1 MNTYRTK
8 ALLACAST
16 VGISALLFGCVSARE
31 PDVKVKPDNSKT
43 DTSKTDTSKSGSSLI
58 SHNLPEPKPI
68 SSFMLK
74 GIEYLVAAQH
84 QSGGWGGGSHS
95 RQEITDPHAVKADP
109 ATTAFALMA
118 LMRAGHRPF
127 EGSQKDAV
135 LRGTKFLI
143 AVVEDAKAEGPKIT
157 LLENTQPQIKLG
169 PYIDTSMASQ
179 FLSRVLPFL
188 EQDAALKKR
197 AEAALDKCLKKIEKS
212 QKEDGSWNHGGWAPG
227 LQSSM
232 MNQALELGDLAG
244 RSVSEDQLEKSRAYQ
259 RTNVNAATGEVT
271 SDASAGVALYGGAGG
286 QRGAAKDSNEAELA
300 IKFAIE
306 AGKLPKDAKV
316 TEENLKVA
324 GFKQEQAAQKA
335 QAWSQNE
342 AMTRKLDDEN
352 YLSGFGNNG
361 GEEFIS
367 FMMISESMVIT
378 GGKKWDDWTGKLH
391 TMFEKIQNKDGS
403 WNGHHCITSPVVC
416 TAAAL
421 LCLTADRDVHV
432 RLDDLAAITADKK

>member
-1 MNTYRTK
+1 MYSSPIARETMNTYRSK
-8 ALLACAST
+8 ALFACACT

-31 PDVKVKPDNSKT
+31 PEPKAKPDTGKT

-74 GIEYLVAAQH
+74 GVDYLVKAQH
-84 QSGGWGGGSHS
+84 ESGGWGGGTHDH
-95 RQEITDPHAVKADP
+95 QEVRDPHAVKADP

-127 EGSQKDAV
+127 EGTQKDVV

-143 AVVEDAKAEGPKIT
+143 AVVEDASPEGPKIT
-157 LLENTQPQIKLG
+157 TLENTQPQIKLG

-188 EQDAALKKR
+188 EKDAALKKR

-212 QKEDGSWNHGGWAPG
+212 QKEDGSWNYGGWAPV
-227 LQSSM
+227 LQSAM

-244 RSVSEDQLEKSRAYQ
+244 RSVTKSAIEKSREYQ

-286 QRGAAKDSNEAELA
+286 QRGLHCHSCAAH
-300 IKFAIE
+300 
-306 AGKLPKDAKV
+306 
-316 TEENLKVA
+316 
-324 GFKQEQAAQKA
+324 AQGA
-335 QAWSQNE
+335 H
-342 AMTRKLDDEN
+342 R
-352 YLSGFGNNG
+352 
-361 GEEFIS
+361 
-367 FMMISESMVIT
+367 
-378 GGKKWDDWTGKLH
+378 
-391 TMFEKIQNKDGS
+391 
-403 WNGHHCITSPVVC
+403 
-416 TAAAL
+416 
-421 LCLTADRDVHV
+421 
-432 RLDDLAAITADKK
+432 

>member
-1 MNTYRTK
+1 MNTYRSK
-8 ALLACAST
+8 ALIACACT

-31 PDVKVKPDNSKT
+31 PEPKVKPDTSKT
-43 DTSKTDTSKSGSSLI
+43 DSSKTDTSKSGSSLI

-74 GIEYLVAAQH
+74 GIDYLVKAQH
-84 QSGGWGGGSHS
+84 ESGGWGGGSHD
-95 RQEITDPHAVKADP
+95 RQDVRNPHAVKADP

-127 EGSQKDAV
+127 EGSQKDVV
-135 LRGTKFLI
+135 LRGTKYLI
-143 AVVEDAKAEGPKIT
+143 SVVEDAAEDGPKIT
-157 LLENTQPQIKLG
+157 TLENTQPQVKLG
-169 PYIDTSMASQ
+169 PYIDTSMTSQ
-179 FLSRVLPFL
+179 FLSRVLMHL
-188 EQDAALKKR
+188 DKDAALKKR
-197 AEAALDKCLKKIEKS
+197 AEAALDKCLRKIQKS
-212 QKEDGSWNHGGWAPG
+212 QKEDGSWNYGGWAPV
-227 LQSSM
+227 LQSAM

-244 RSVSEDQLEKSRAYQ
+244 RTVSKEQLDKAREYQ
-259 RTNVNAATGEVT
+259 RSNVDAKTGEV
-271 SDASAGVALYGGAGG
+271 SADAAAGVALYSGGAG
-286 QRGAAKDSNEAELA
+286 QRGAAKDSSEAERA
-300 IKFAIE
+300 IKMAIE

-316 TEENLKVA
+316 TEENLKIA
-324 GFKQEQAAQKA
+324 GFDAPAAVQKA

-378 GGKKWDDWTGKLH
+378 GGKKWDDWTNKLH
-391 TMFEKIQNKDGS
+391 TMFEKIQNSDGS

>member
-1 MNTYRTK
+1 MNTYRSK
-8 ALLACAST
+8 ALFACAST

-31 PDVKVKPDNSKT
+31 PDPKPNTDTGKT

-74 GIEYLVAAQH
+74 GVDYLVKAQH
-84 QSGGWGGGSHS
+84 ESGGWGGGTHDH
-95 RQEITDPHAVKADP
+95 QEIRDPHAVKADP

-127 EGSQKDAV
+127 EGTQKDVV

-143 AVVEDAKAEGPKIT
+143 AVVEDASPEGPKIT
-157 LLENTQPQIKLG
+157 TLENTQPQIKLG

-188 EQDAALKKR
+188 EKDAALKKR

-212 QKEDGSWNHGGWAPG
+212 QKEDGSWNYGGWAPV
-227 LQSSM
+227 LQSAM

-244 RSVSEDQLEKSRAYQ
+244 RSVTKSAIEKSREYQ
-259 RTNVNAATGEVT
+259 RTNVDANTGSVS
-271 SDASAGVALYGGAGG
+271 SDAAAGVELYGGGAG

-335 QAWSQNE
+335 QAWAQNDV
-342 AMTRKLDDEN
+342 MTRKLDDEN

-378 GGKKWDDWTGKLH
+378 GGKKWDDWTAKLH

-403 WNGHHCITSPVVC
+403 WNGHHCITSPVFC
-416 TAAAL
+416 TATSL
-421 LCLTADRDVHV
+421 LILSVNNDIEH
-432 RLDDLAAITADKK
+432 LLAQGAVKYGK

>member
-8 ALLACAST
+8 ALLAFAS
-16 VGISALLFGCVSARE
+16 VGVSALLFGCVSARE
-31 PDVKVKPDNSKT
+31 PEARVKTDTSRT

-58 SHNLPEPKPI
+58 SHKLPEPKPI
-68 SSFMLK
+68 AAFMGK
-74 GIEYLVAAQH
+74 GIEYLVKAQH
-84 QSGGWGGGSHS
+84 ESGGWGGGTHDH
-95 RQEITDPHAVKADP
+95 QEVRDPHAVKADP
-109 ATTAFALMA
+109 ASTAFALMA

-127 EGSQKDAV
+127 EGAQKDVV

-143 AVVEDAKAEGPKIT
+143 AVVEDASPDGPKIT
-157 LLENTQPQIKLG
+157 TLENTQPQVKLG
-169 PYIDTSMASQ
+169 PYIDTSMTSQ
-179 FLSRVLPFL
+179 FLSRVLPYL
-188 EQDAALKKR
+188 EKDPALKKR

-212 QKEDGSWNHGGWAPG
+212 QKDDGSWNYGGWAPV
-227 LQSSM
+227 LQSAM

-244 RSVSEDQLEKSRAYQ
+244 RIVTKSALEKSREYQ
-259 RTNVNAATGEVT
+259 RTNVNSATGEV
-271 SDASAGVALYGGAGG
+271 SADAAAGVALYSGGAG
-286 QRGAAKDSNEAELA
+286 QRGAAKDSSEAEQAITLA
-300 IKFAIE
+300 IEK
-306 AGKLPKDAKV
+306 GKLPKDAKV

-342 AMTRKLDDEN
+342 VMTRRLDDEN

-378 GGKKWDDWTGKLH
+378 GGKKWEDWTAKLH
-391 TMFEKIQNKDGS
+391 TMFEKIQNGDGS